1 MCGSG
6 SRGNGQC
13 PISTDCC
20 SQYGYCGTDPEHCA
34 TLPPVAEA
42 EAAAISG
49 IVEQTGGT
57 CGGGNVGNG
66 LCPISTDCCSEYGF
80 CGTSIEHCTASTTTQ
95 QQDTTGL
102 AIVYPSPGTTPIPAS
117 TIGQNVYPSPVSTP
131 TMQQPQQ
138 QQGGTIPVSQST
150 MMNTPTPSISTMAG
164 VETPQFNSNGILI
177 PAVPTS
183 QQAITS
189 PQQVYGTCGNG
200 NTGNGICVL
209 NSDCCSVQGFCG
221 TTLEHC
227 TNKVGPSMPG
237 QPLYSNND
245 AAATTTTGTDPTYV
259 AQVVSNTSQEQQ
271 KLPVNMDRDPTIGT
285 TTSSGTTE
293 TSAGVL
299 EELLQHETTTTT
311 TTTSNSGGIVVSSTP
326 HGTNKRIIGYFAGWQ
341 WYDRDKLANP
351 DNMDFTKV
359 QRVNYAFFQ
368 PDALGNIYGTD
379 RWGDPQLLF
388 GPYVPFMEGGAF
400 TGVQRCS
407 YDGPAEV
414 NCAYHER
421 ERGLIHLAH
430 SQGAEVYPSI
440 GGWTLSQHFPALS
453 ADPVARD
460 TFAKKCID
468 ILAYHNFDGIDIDW
482 EVRSFPRR
490 VLVIWKCYAINSTAI
505 THVLF
510 FYLQYPGYV
519 DHSGTPADTENFTKL
534 LTAIRAGLEGH
545 TRETGKVY
553 GLTAALPCNPD
564 NIKNIQVDKLI
575 HVLSE
580 FNLMTYD
587 FFGAWDEKTGTNAPL
602 YHQGFGNEAFN
613 VDACV
618 EKYVALGVPRAKI
631 NIGLPFYGR
640 SYKFASELN
649 QVHGGSDTANWGE
662 GMYIYPSTFLIPKFN
677 LIKRVSD
684 LLNV

>member
-1 MCGSG
+1 MHLFQQQRTCLKIQCVVVPVATPSPIAAYTVYRPLQQQQQDVIVDNEGENWDGGLSNDGMTTVASFSTEEEGGVIGTTTNMCGSG

-34 TLPPVAEA
+34 TPLPPVEAAA
-42 EAAAISG
+42 EAAATTG

-80 CGTSIEHCTASTTTQ
+80 CGTSIEHCTASTTAATATTTTQ

-102 AIVYPSPGTTPIPAS
+102 AIVYPSQVSTSIPA
-117 TIGQNVYPSPVSTP
+117 TIGQIVYPSPVATP
-131 TMQQPQQ
+131 TMQQPQL
-138 QQGGTIPVSQST
+138 GASTIPVSSQST
-150 MMNTPTPSISTMAG
+150 FIATSPPAISTIAE

-177 PAVPTS
+177 PVVPTS

-189 PQQVYGTCGNG
+189 PQVYGTCGNG
-200 NTGNGICVL
+200 STGNGICVL
-209 NSDCCSVQGFCG
+209 NSDCCSVTGFCG

-237 QPLYSNND
+237 QPLYDTTVNALGDGTTTTLMTNGD
-245 AAATTTTGTDPTYV
+245 AAAGGGGGGGGVTNAVVGTDPTH
-259 AQVVSNTSQEQQ
+259 A
-271 KLPVNMDRDPTIGT
+271 LPVNMDRDPTIGT
-285 TTSSGTTE
+285 TSV
-293 TSAGVL
+293 GVL
-299 EELLQHETTTTT
+299 EELLQHESTAT
-311 TTTSNSGGIVVSSTP
+311 TTTSNLGGIAITSSP
-326 HGTNKRIIGYFAGWQ
+326 HGTDKRIIGYYAGWQ

-351 DNMDFTKV
+351 DSMDFKKV

-400 TGVQRCS
+400 TGVKRCS

-460 TFAKKCID
+460 NFATKCID

-482 EVRSFPRR
+482 EVRR
-490 VLVIWKCYAINSTAI
+490 
-505 THVLF
+505 
-510 FYLQYPGYV
+510 FY
-519 DHSGTPADTENFTKL
+519 S
-534 LTAIRAGLEGH
+534 
-545 TRETGKVY
+545 
-553 GLTAALPCNPD
+553 
-564 NIKNIQVDKLI
+564 
-575 HVLSE
+575 
-580 FNLMTYD
+580 
-587 FFGAWDEKTGTNAPL
+587 
-602 YHQGFGNEAFN
+602 
-613 VDACV
+613 
-618 EKYVALGVPRAKI
+618 
-631 NIGLPFYGR
+631 
-640 SYKFASELN
+640 
-649 QVHGGSDTANWGE
+649 
-662 GMYIYPSTFLIPKFN
+662 
-677 LIKRVSD
+677 RVSIGISYMQSIQQQNYYSSS
-684 LLNV
+684 LLSFVYF